1 MEDFPRGGSSALTPL
16 EVRKV
21 RQDAE
26 KDVLFGDTS
35 EVKKKKKP
43 KQEKSSKIS
52 NTKDESA
59 NFSLPRTKSVEPLV
73 FKKLS
78 EGIHILGCI
87 REIQTTELVVSLPN
101 SLTGYVPITNINEHL
116 CRQLKKG
123 LQDDAEDEADDDEEQ
138 GGVDLH
144 SLFKIGQF
152 IPTIIKSLDSS
163 KHGYKKIKLS
173 VDPRDINAN
182 LNGANIRS
190 NMVIWGCVLSVED
203 HGCIV
208 TFGIKDITGFFS
220 NENEGALKVGTIQWF
235 LVKECK
241 GKSRVLS
248 LSADKSQIQ
257 KTKITQDSHIV
268 FSSLL
273 PGTLVNATVLQSS
286 LEGVVVTFNGF
297 EGVVD
302 AIHLPDHGA
311 DAENIIK
318 ERKKIRCRIIYVNPV
333 SKLVGLS
340 TTQEILKLEE
350 DVNVDDIIGNVD
362 DCTVIKIVPGV
373 GLLVEL
379 PSINKKG
386 FVHISKVADV
396 RVEKL
401 GEKYKCGSMHA
412 CRILGFNGLDRLLM
426 ITLQKS
432 VIEQPF
438 LRYVDVKPGA
448 LVSGT
453 ILALEDVG
461 MFVKISDHIKGLC
474 PHVHLADINLKHPEK
489 KFTPGK
495 IVKCK
500 VLSINPERRH
510 LTLTHKKTLVNSDLP
525 IFTSYKGITRG
536 MKTHGVIQS
545 IREYGLIIRFYN
557 FVRGLASKDKLGLQ
571 NDENLEE
578 VFFVGQVV
586 RCTVISCDQSKGR
599 LKLTLE
605 SNNFDHKTVLAERGN
620 IVSGEVSKI
629 TPNGIDIQ
637 LSDIKSASLP
647 KEHLSDFSCNQG
659 PLLFLYE
666 TGSEKFK
673 RIDNLVYLG
682 ERKKRHTVGLKAVG
696 FIHHIMPYGIF
707 IEFAP
712 GILGLAPNSN
722 LADYFISDASKCFQL
737 GQTVIA
743 TVLEI
748 DDEKKRLLVTIK
760 PSENILSKSD
770 VLFSKLSNE
779 YLLRSLL
786 DEREDILIKIADL
799 PDGHIKHLSGMIGQ
813 VVKAKVTS
821 VKFEGVRLQTDSG
834 VNGFVPNN
842 IRKGVDAET
851 GDVMTCFVVDIDMS
865 NWLFIARLIPE
876 DTQLKTSTTGNKI
889 KVGRDV
895 ESRIEYITN
904 EYIVTS
910 ISTKDKNTIAYIA
923 AKEHLNDVRDAANR
937 YFIGQKVKAT
947 IHSITSSGIVVSNEN
962 SFENGKPTVGSM
974 VTAEVK
980 AVKASQVNI
989 AVKNT
994 NIHGRIHISEIWDE
1008 AKTGLCPLDE
1018 FKPGDSV
1025 RCKLIGFR
1033 NAKSN
1038 KYLPI
1043 THQQSTK
1050 DFAELSL
1057 RPSRINSS
1065 ELTDFGKPKDAAEFE
1080 IGERVIC
1087 YIKAVSEN
1095 FLTVTVNEKVSGKL
1109 SILNSS
1115 ADKKVLRHPTSHF
1128 KHGSSY
1134 NATVL
1139 SIDTE
1144 HGNLQL
1150 SFIGNPSDYVKKDG
1164 IVCGRIAKILS
1175 RTGLMIELPGH
1186 KCGIAHL
1193 TQLYDEYTEKPL
1205 DEFKPKMIVKC
1216 CILSV
1221 NSQDQIDLS
1230 LRPSRLHQQQ
1240 TEVAEVIK
1248 DRPILSLDD
1257 IHENDILRG
1266 YVKSCTKCGLFVN
1279 LSSKIVGRVQIK
1291 NLSKYFVKNW
1301 EELFP
1306 VGKLVKAKVLSID
1319 PNNNHIDLSLRG
1331 PDVNDKDPAPPPPK
1345 RPRNESESL
1354 EHNHKMTKK
1363 DGEELQ
1369 SVKLCLVDDEA
1380 LEAMDESPGESDSDE
1395 EVVVASNEVNK
1406 DTELPR
1412 LSLSTGFDW
1421 FESSADNKR
1430 KRKIESESESESENE
1445 TKQVSAKKTKRQ
1457 KRAAKKAEEAY
1468 LHQTELALLD
1478 KNRGPENAE
1487 DFDRL
1492 TRSQPNS
1499 SVVWIQYM
1507 AFYLHSA
1514 EVDKARS
1521 IAERA
1526 LKTISFREEQD
1537 KFNVWI
1543 ALLNLENLYGTD
1555 ESIQNV
1561 FNEAVRQND
1570 AKKIYLKMVDIY
1582 AHNNKS
1588 EKAEK
1593 LYHTM
1598 TRRFNTSKKVWVS
1611 YGFFLMKNGK
1621 AEAARKLLQRSFQSL
1636 PDRKHINTILKFA
1649 IMEFRFGDS
1658 QKGITMFESVLKN
1671 HPKRT
1676 DIWSVYIDMMIKEEE
1691 VDSVRNTFE
1700 RIITMN
1706 LSTKKMKFIFKRY
1719 LEFEKTYGDGKLV
1732 EGVKKKAM
1740 NFVESKL
1747 PPSSFEQRNCHVFLQ
1762 HELEPETFR

>member
-73 FKKLS
+73 FK
-78 EGIHILGCI
+78 
-87 REIQTTELVVSLPN
+87 
-101 SLTGYVPITNINEHL
+101 
-116 CRQLKKG
+116 
-123 LQDDAEDEADDDEEQ
+123 DDDEEQ

-220 NENEGALKVGTIQWF
+220 NENEGALKVGAIQWF

-248 LSADKSQIQ
+248 LSSDKNQIQ
-257 KTKITQDSHIV
+257 KTKITQDSHII

-318 ERKKIRCRIIYVNPV
+318 EKKKIRCRIIYVNPV

-350 DVNVDDIIGNVD
+350 DVNADDIIGNVD
-362 DCTVIKIVPGV
+362 DCTVIKVVPGV

-379 PSINKKG
+379 PSIDKKG

-401 GEKYKCGSMHA
+401 GKKYKCGSMHR

-712 GILGLAPNSN
+712 GILGLAPNS
-722 LADYFISDASKCFQL
+722 
-737 GQTVIA
+737 
-743 TVLEI
+743 VLEI

-799 PDGHIKHLSGMIGQ
+799 PDGHINHLSGMIGQ

-821 VKFEGVRLQTDSG
+821 VKSEGVRLQTDSG
-834 VNGFVPNN
+834 VNGFVPNS

-1008 AKTGLCPLDE
+1008 AKT
-1018 FKPGDSV
+1018 
-1025 RCKLIGFR
+1025 
-1033 NAKSN
+1033 
-1038 KYLPI
+1038 
-1043 THQQSTK
+1043 
-1050 DFAELSL
+1050 
-1057 RPSRINSS
+1057 
-1065 ELTDFGKPKDAAEFE
+1065 
-1080 IGERVIC
+1080 
-1087 YIKAVSEN
+1087 
-1095 FLTVTVNEKVSGKL
+1095 
-1109 SILNSS
+1109 
-1115 ADKKVLRHPTSHF
+1115 
-1128 KHGSSY
+1128 
-1134 NATVL
+1134 
-1139 SIDTE
+1139 
-1144 HGNLQL
+1144 
-1150 SFIGNPSDYVKKDG
+1150 
-1164 IVCGRIAKILS
+1164 
-1175 RTGLMIELPGH
+1175 
-1186 KCGIAHL
+1186 
-1193 TQLYDEYTEKPL
+1193 
-1205 DEFKPKMIVKC
+1205 
-1216 CILSV
+1216 
-1221 NSQDQIDLS
+1221 
-1230 LRPSRLHQQQ
+1230 
-1240 TEVAEVIK
+1240 
-1248 DRPILSLDD
+1248 
-1257 IHENDILRG
+1257 
-1266 YVKSCTKCGLFVN
+1266 
-1279 LSSKIVGRVQIK
+1279 
-1291 NLSKYFVKNW
+1291 
-1301 EELFP
+1301 
-1306 VGKLVKAKVLSID
+1306 
-1319 PNNNHIDLSLRG
+1319 
-1331 PDVNDKDPAPPPPK
+1331 
-1345 RPRNESESL
+1345 
-1354 EHNHKMTKK
+1354 
-1363 DGEELQ
+1363 
-1369 SVKLCLVDDEA
+1369 
-1380 LEAMDESPGESDSDE
+1380 
-1395 EVVVASNEVNK
+1395 
-1406 DTELPR
+1406 
-1412 LSLSTGFDW
+1412 
-1421 FESSADNKR
+1421 
-1430 KRKIESESESESENE
+1430 
-1445 TKQVSAKKTKRQ
+1445 
-1457 KRAAKKAEEAY
+1457 
-1468 LHQTELALLD
+1468 
-1478 KNRGPENAE
+1478 
-1487 DFDRL
+1487 
-1492 TRSQPNS
+1492 
-1499 SVVWIQYM
+1499 
-1507 AFYLHSA
+1507 
-1514 EVDKARS
+1514 
-1521 IAERA
+1521 
-1526 LKTISFREEQD
+1526 
-1537 KFNVWI
+1537 
-1543 ALLNLENLYGTD
+1543 
-1555 ESIQNV
+1555 
-1561 FNEAVRQND
+1561 
-1570 AKKIYLKMVDIY
+1570 
-1582 AHNNKS
+1582 
-1588 EKAEK
+1588 
-1593 LYHTM
+1593 
-1598 TRRFNTSKKVWVS
+1598 
-1611 YGFFLMKNGK
+1611 
-1621 AEAARKLLQRSFQSL
+1621 
-1636 PDRKHINTILKFA
+1636 
-1649 IMEFRFGDS
+1649 
-1658 QKGITMFESVLKN
+1658 
-1671 HPKRT
+1671 
-1676 DIWSVYIDMMIKEEE
+1676 
-1691 VDSVRNTFE
+1691 
-1700 RIITMN
+1700 
-1706 LSTKKMKFIFKRY
+1706 
-1719 LEFEKTYGDGKLV
+1719 
-1732 EGVKKKAM
+1732 
-1740 NFVESKL
+1740 
-1747 PPSSFEQRNCHVFLQ
+1747 
-1762 HELEPETFR
+1762 